1 MFLRRALP
9 AAAFFSCFFFCAGS
23 VARAQTEPQAPGH
36 QHYKKDEKANQ
47 PSPTGQLAPRL
58 QNLGNHAFP
67 VTTLSRDAQQF
78 MNQGL
83 NLSYGFNHA
92 ESGRAFKE
100 AARLDPMCAM
110 AYWGQ
115 ALVLGPNINA
125 LMPPEEEPKAYELV
139 QKAVS
144 LKANASLREQAYIDA
159 LAKRYT
165 GKAEDRAKNDRA
177 YAAAMREV
185 AKAYPDDLDAQTLF
199 AEAVMDLQPW
209 GYWTRDGRPKEGIEE
224 VVATI
229 ESVMTRDPNH
239 PGALHFYIHLME
251 PTTTPERA
259 EVAAD
264 RLLTLMPGAGH
275 MVHMPSHI
283 YQRIGRYADAANS
296 NELAVTADEDYI
308 TQCRAQGLYPMGYYP
323 HNIHF
328 LWFAAS
334 ADGRSQLAIDSA
346 RKLAEKVPL
355 DQLKQT
361 PMLAGFAVVPYYAL
375 TRFGHWDEMLKEPKP
390 PDDSLYMTGMWHYAR
405 GLAFLGKGNLPDAE
419 KSLAEVRRIAKDP
432 AIHFQLFSPNS
443 AASVFAIAPEVLG
456 GEVAAAKKDYDDA
469 VNHLQKAVLLEDS
482 LVYTEPFEW
491 HYPPRQALGAV
502 LLEAGRAREAETVY
516 WEDLKSN
523 RENGWSLFGLMKALE
538 AQNKTEEA
546 AAVRS
551 RFEKAWARADVK
563 LTASIM
569 R

>member
-1 MFLRRALP
+1 MFSRPAFRVVTFASAIALG
-9 AAAFFSCFFFCAGS
+9 SLAG
-23 VARAQTEPQAPGH
+23 AQTPKAPSH
-36 QHYKKDEKANQ
+36 KHYTENEKTSE
-47 PSPTGQLAPRL
+47 PSPSGQLAPRL
-58 QNLGNHAFP
+58 QNLGSHTFP

-92 ESGRAFKE
+92 ESGRSFRE
-100 AARLDPMCAM
+100 AARLDPECAM

-125 LMPPEEEPKAYELV
+125 LMPAEEESPAYELV
-139 QKAVS
+139 QTAISK
-144 LKANASLREQAYIDA
+144 KGNASLREQAYIDA

-177 YAAAMREV
+177 YAEAMEGV
-185 AKAYPDDLDAQTLF
+185 AKAYPEDLDAQALY

-209 GYWTRDGRPKEGIEE
+209 GYWMRDGKPKEGIPEI
-224 VVATI
+224 VSLL
-229 ESVMTRDPNH
+229 ESVMSRDPNH
-239 PGALHFYIHLME
+239 PGALHLYIHLME
-251 PTTTPERA
+251 PTSTPEKA
-259 EVAAD
+259 EAAAD
-264 RLLTLMPGAGH
+264 RLQSLMPGAGH
-275 MVHMPSHI
+275 LVHMPSHI
-283 YQRIGRYADAANS
+283 YQRIGRYQDSAKA
-296 NELAVTADEDYI
+296 NELAIAADEDYI

-334 ADGRSQLAIDSA
+334 SAGESQLAIEAAS
-346 RKLAEKVPL
+346 KLSEKVPL
-355 DQLKQT
+355 DQLGQM

-390 PDDSLYMTGMWHYAR
+390 PEDSLFMTGMWHYAR
-405 GLAFLGKGNLPDAE
+405 GLAFLGKGNIAEAE
-419 KSLAEVRRIAKDP
+419 KSLAEVRRIAEDP
-432 AIHFQLFSPNS
+432 ALDFALFSPNS

-456 GEVAAAKKDYDDA
+456 GEVAATKKDYDQA
-469 VNHLQKAVLLEDS
+469 VDLLEEAVLLEDS

-516 WEDLKSN
+516 WEDLKRN

-538 AQNKTEEA
+538 TQNKTEEA
-546 AAVRS
+546 AIIRS
-551 RFEKAWARADVK
+551 RFEKAWAHADVK
-563 LTASIM
+563 LTASRM
-569 R
+569 H

>member
-1 MFLRRALP
+1 MVPRQVS
-9 AAAFFSCFFFCAGS
+9 AAALALLVGS
-23 VARAQTEPQAPGH
+23 IASAQTQAPSH
-36 QHYKKDEKANQ
+36 KHYTEDEKTSQ

-58 QNLGNHAFP
+58 QNLGSHTFP

-92 ESGRAFKE
+92 ESGRSFRE
-100 AARLDPMCAM
+100 AARLDPECAM

-125 LMPPEEEPKAYELV
+125 VMPPDEEASAYELV
-139 QKAVS
+139 QTAVS
-144 LKANASLREQAYIDA
+144 KKKNSSLREQAYIDA
-159 LAKRYT
+159 LAKRYS
-165 GKAEDRAKNDRA
+165 GKAEDRANNDRA
-177 YAAAMREV
+177 YAEAMAGV
-185 AKAYPDDLDAQTLF
+185 AKAYPEDLDAQALY
-199 AEAVMDLQPW
+199 AEAVMDLMPW
-209 GYWTRDGRPKEGIEE
+209 GYWMRDGKAKEGIPEI
-224 VVATI
+224 VSLL
-229 ESVMTRDPNH
+229 ESVMQRDQNH
-239 PGALHFYIHLME
+239 PGALHLYIHLME
-251 PTTTPERA
+251 PTSTPEKA
-259 EVAAD
+259 EAAAD
-264 RLLTLMPGAGH
+264 RLQTLMPGAGH
-275 MVHMPSHI
+275 LVHMPSHI
-283 YQRIGRYADAANS
+283 YQRIGRYADSARA

-334 ADGRSQLAIDSA
+334 ADGRSQLAIESA
-346 RKLAEKVPL
+346 RKLSGRVPL
-355 DQLKQT
+355 DQLKQM
-361 PMLAGFAVVPYYAL
+361 PLLAGFAVVPYYAL

-390 PDDSLYMTGMWHYAR
+390 PEDSLFMTGMWHYAR
-405 GLAFLGKGNLPDAE
+405 GLAFLGKGNLGEAE
-419 KSLAEVRRIAKDP
+419 KSLAEVRRISKDP
-432 AIHFQLFSPNS
+432 ALDFQLFSPNT
-443 AASVFAIAPEVLG
+443 AASVLAIAPEVLG
-456 GEVAAAKKDYDDA
+456 GEIAAAKKNYDEA
-469 VNHLQKAVLLEDS
+469 VNSLQRAVLLEDS

-538 AQNKTEEA
+538 AQNKTDEA
-546 AAVRS
+546 AVIRT

-563 LTASIM
+563 LTASRM
-569 R
+569 H